1 MKMEIDEL
9 KLQIEGLIEKN
20 NYLQD
25 KLFYIEVITKLQIE
39 GLKEKN
45 QDLQDKIFYL
55 EVINK
60 DDYEEG
66 LDIRPGHRCRGLK

>member
-1 MKMEIDEL
+1 MEIDEL
-9 KLQIEGLIEKN
+9 IAKIAELKLE
-20 NYLQD
+20 
-25 KLFYIEVITKLQIE
+25 IE

-60 DDYEEG
+60 EDYEGLG
-66 LDIRPGHRCRGLK
+66 LDIIPYGHRCRGLK